1 MVGQQGPLGGVQR
14 GALVELSHAEEG
26 GSILVLEL
34 AGPALGQGRAGAPLR
49 RHGVAARLGRRVT
62 LDKDRSNLSYSASHL

>member
-26 GSILVLEL
+26 GSVLVL
-34 AGPALGQGRAGAPLR
+34 ARPALGQGRAGAPLR

-62 LDKDRSNLSYSASHL
+62 LDKDKTVNKFVIQ